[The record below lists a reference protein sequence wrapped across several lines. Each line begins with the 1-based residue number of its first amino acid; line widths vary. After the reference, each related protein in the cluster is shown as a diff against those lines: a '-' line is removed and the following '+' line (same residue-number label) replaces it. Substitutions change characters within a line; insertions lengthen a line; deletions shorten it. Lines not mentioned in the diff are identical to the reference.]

1 MHVLPKIL
9 IFPFVLPDLWAR
21 PDFRDSAAVDQTAEG
36 LRKLNELQ
44 SRTNRCK
51 SMFIAGDSESN
62 SCGVVLDIQTPQEYA
77 KFVFQ
82 APRPYHLFVLFTMKG
97 ASISERPRKWCRWGP
112 HSALQVSR
120 CGIISLQTQKPS
132 FKPQYFWMWG
142 RRRLCENP
150 FRLQLIKRLCSG
162 IWREDVFQR

>member
-9 IFPFVLPDLWAR
+9 ILLFVLPDLWAR

-77 KFVFQ
+77 KFLFQ

-97 ASISERPRKWCRWGP
+97 CCNIRRGHCNKSCGRAEASFRTVAARWEVDAGR
-112 HSALQVSR
+112 V
-120 CGIISLQTQKPS
+120 PS
-132 FKPQYFWMWG
+132 F
-142 RRRLCENP
+142 
-150 FRLQLIKRLCSG
+150 FREQHHVL
-162 IWREDVFQR
+162 